1 MKTLHLFTS
10 LRPWCVLCSSLN
22 KASIPCVHRVSRVN
36 PVTMHSLRIFKSL
49 RPWCRHYSTPV
60 HTAHSIES
68 KSCYEAFFCVL
79 NGRGLRH
86 KSHMKANYSTWTSLN
101 LVGNVTEFCYKMIY
115 SFAIW
120 KKEVQKS
127 RWKIIFTSNS
137 LHLSTQQYFTCA
149 AKLNT
154 HFETKTPHDQK
165 SNWAALWMYTQGSS
179 WSVTDPEGFISL
191 KYYPLKD
198 FSHPSR

>member
-1 MKTLHLFTS
+1 MRIVFNSEQGQYSMCTQ
-10 LRPWCVLCSSLN
+10 
-22 KASIPCVHRVSRVN
+22 SI
-36 PVTMHSLRIFKSL
+36 K
-49 RPWCRHYSTPV
+49 
-60 HTAHSIES
+60 S
-68 KSCYEAFFCVL
+68 KSCYDAFFCVL

-86 KSHMKANYSTWTSLN
+86 KSHMKANYSTCTSLN
-101 LVGNVTEFCYKMIY
+101 LVGNVTKFCYKMIY

-154 HFETKTPHDQK
+154 HFEKKIPHYQK
-165 SNWAALWMYTQGSS
+165 SSWAALWMYTQGSS

-198 FSHPSR
+198 FSHPPRTDPKPSIFLLIRSSWWKVLAD